1 MQKLFLFG
9 STARQ
14 QNNDNSTI
22 DLLVQFR
29 SGQKSFDNFMDLSFK
44 LEDILKARV
53 DLLTKDS
60 LSENIKDSILAEALD
75 IEI

>member
-1 MQKLFLFG
+1 
-9 STARQ
+9 
-14 QNNDNSTI
+14 
-22 DLLVQFR
+22 
-29 SGQKSFDNFMDLSFK
+29 MDLSFK

-60 LSENIKDSILAEALD
+60 LSGNIKDSILAEALD

>member
-1 MQKLFLFG
+1 M
-9 STARQ
+9 
-14 QNNDNSTI
+14 

-60 LSENIKDSILAEALD
+60 LSGNIKDSILAEALD